1 MAAVGAVGGDTARGQ
16 AAAGGCGCMPSAF
29 SASCVCLEGCTQLKE
44 TSYAMTVYLK
54 HVYVYI
60 CAYIY
65 ICVYIY
71 LCVYIYVYIYQ
82 YILLKDFLALSL

>member
-1 MAAVGAVGGDTARGQ
+1 MAREQAVSGGV
-16 AAAGGCGCMPSAF
+16 CGLHAF
-29 SASCVCLEGCTQLKE
+29 CVLLVVRCLEGCTQLKE

-54 HVYVYI
+54 HVYIYM
-60 CAYIY
+60 CIY